1 MLITCSS
8 CNSKY
13 LVNSADLKP
22 NGRTVRCVKCSFDW
36 YQTPDFY
43 EDDKESLSRTVPH
56 TSKEN
61 SNTNIDKKKKSSISN
76 LPATYVVD
84 NKPSLI
90 NTFFLIFLLGTIFFC
105 FWIVKSESYSLVTL
119 INFYIHEFYFNLK
132 LIIKD
137 FTKIVHR
144 ILN

>member
-22 NGRTVRCVKCSFDW
+22 NGRIVRCAKCGFDW
-36 YQTPDFY
+36 FQSSDFV
-43 EDDKESLSRTVPH
+43 EENKEPF
-56 TSKEN
+56 N
-61 SNTNIDKKKKSSISN
+61 SSAPFESNKYTDKKVDNNTESEISN
-76 LPATYVVD
+76 LPSTYVMD
-84 NKPSLI
+84 QKPSVI
-90 NTFFLIFLLGTIFFC
+90 NTLLLLFIFGAIIII
-105 FWIVKSESYSLVTL
+105 FWIMKNESDNVIVLTNYYV
-119 INFYIHEFYFNLK
+119 HEFYFNLK

-137 FTKIVHR
+137 FTKIIHQ

>member
-22 NGRTVRCVKCSFDW
+22 SGRIVRCTKCGFDW
-36 YQTPDFY
+36 FQSSDFL
-43 EDDKESLSRTVPH
+43 EENKEPF
-56 TSKEN
+56 N
-61 SNTNIDKKKKSSISN
+61 SSAPQASNKYTDKKIDNNTKSEISN
-76 LPATYVVD
+76 LPSTYVVD
-84 NKPSLI
+84 QKPSVI
-90 NTFFLIFLLGTIFFC
+90 NTLLLLFIFGAIIII
-105 FWIVKSESYSLVTL
+105 FWIMKNESDNVIVLTNYYV
-119 INFYIHEFYFNLK
+119 HEFYFNLK

-137 FTKIVHR
+137 FTKIIHQ